1 MYLYLYMYMELTG
14 WARLWNK
21 FQVRGLRITGEMWP

>member
-1 MYLYLYMYMELTG
+1 MYLYLYMYMELTR